1 MILKF
6 PRTRYLRWSILK
18 RLTVGVAVLSVWG
31 GLLAAT
37 SQAQSPGTQLQGE
50 AIQGGLIF
58 GQAPPGSTVSLDGTA
73 VMTTAEG
80 RFVIGFDRDETGTR
94 ELLVT
99 SHGQSVEK
107 LQLAVQPR
115 EYAIERV
122 DGLPPRTVTPDPEA
136 AERIK
141 QEAAMVSSA
150 RRLRDQRT
158 DYAQGFAWPAAG
170 RISGVYGSQ
179 RILNGEPGRPH
190 YGLDIAAPTGHP
202 VYAPAAGKVTLTHN
216 DMYFSG
222 GTLIV
227 DHGQG
232 LSSTFLHLSEILV
245 EPGDEVQ
252 QGDLIARIGATGRAS
267 GPHLDWRM
275 NWLNRRV
282 DPQLLLQGNPVSV
295 NPDSL

>member
-1 MILKF
+1 MIRKALLVKLHTAVIAGVVFF
-6 PRTRYLRWSILK
+6 PIAL
-18 RLTVGVAVLSVWG
+18 
-31 GLLAAT
+31 
-37 SQAQSPGTQLQGE
+37 QAQTQISGE
-50 AIQGGLIF
+50 VIQGGLIF
-58 GQAPPGSTVSLDGTA
+58 GQSQPGSTVTLDGESVLTSA
-73 VMTTAEG
+73 DG
-80 RFVIGFDRDETGTR
+80 HFVIGFDRDESGTR
-94 ELLVT
+94 ELVISSPAQMPETMALT
-99 SHGQSVEK
+99 
-107 LQLAVQPR
+107 VQAR
-115 EYAIERV
+115 QYDVERV

-141 QEAAMVSSA
+141 QEAAMVASA
-150 RRLRDQRT
+150 RRLRDQRI
-158 DYAQGFAWPAAG
+158 DYLYGFEWPAAG

-179 RILNGEPGRPH
+179 RVLNGEPGRPH
-190 YGLDIAAPTGHP
+190 YGLDIAAPTGDP
-202 VYAPAAGKVTLTHN
+202 VYAPAGGIVTLAYD

-245 EPGDEVQ
+245 ETGSTVS

-282 DPQLLLQGNPVSV
+282 DPQLLVKGEPAALESASQ
-295 NPDSL
+295 

>member
-1 MILKF
+1 MVFMRKSSGLKF
-6 PRTRYLRWSILK
+6 H
-18 RLTVGVAVLSVWG
+18 VA
-31 GLLAAT
+31 LLAVVMLFPLAL
-37 SQAQSPGTQLQGE
+37 QAQTQLSGE

-58 GQAPPGSTVSLDGTA
+58 GQTKPGSTVNLDDQA
-73 VMTTAEG
+73 VLVSSDG
-80 RFVIGFDRDETGTR
+80 HFLIGFDRDESGTR
-94 ELLVT
+94 ELVINSPAQPAET
-99 SHGQSVEK
+99 IE
-107 LQLAVQPR
+107 LAVKARQ
-115 EYAIERV
+115 YDIERV

-150 RRLRDQRT
+150 RRLRDQRV
-158 DYAQGFAWPAAG
+158 DYVNGFAWPAAG

-179 RILNGEPGRPH
+179 RVLNGEPGRPH
-190 YGLDIAAPTGHP
+190 YGLDIAAPTGDP
-202 VYAPAAGKVTLTHN
+202 VFAPAGGIVTLAYG

-222 GTLIV
+222 GTLIL

-245 EPGDEVQ
+245 EVGDIVS

-282 DPQLLLQGNPVSV
+282 DPRLLVKGDPTPLKPAGQ
-295 NPDSL
+295 